1 MLTAPLILRTPYQR
15 AAVIRLIVPRS
26 ELALH
31 IPLALAELLATL
43 TDQRLT
49 ATGPLFA
56 HYLRLTPTHFDLE
69 LGLPV
74 AFPIRPSGR
83 VDPGQLPDSTVARAI
98 HHGPLTHLSDAWAD
112 LDRWVASRPHRPAT
126 DLWERYI
133 TDPTTVTDPSQ
144 HQTELN
150 RPLHAPTHD
159 TDRGGPPTP

>member
-26 ELALH
+26 EMPVH

-43 TDQRLT
+43 ADQRLA

-56 HYLRLTPTHFDLE
+56 HYLRITRTHFDLE

-74 AFPIRPSGR
+74 SFPIRPSGR
-83 VDPGQLPDSTVARAI
+83 VDPGQLPDTTVARAI

-112 LDRWVASRPHRPAT
+112 LDRWIASRPHRPAT

-144 HQTELN
+144 YQTELN
-150 RPLHAPTHD
+150 RPLRPETHA
-159 TDRGGPPTP
+159 TDHRGSRIP